1 MIHFIKGLFILM
13 TIAISFLLVSCV
25 PFIKVIPIAE
35 LDSNSILPQS
45 YDLKLKDYS
54 AGWTIAADIK
64 IPEDYEND
72 NTLTLE
78 VHNTG
83 TVSIS
88 FPKSIGNVE
97 YIEPGENKVIKIY
110 SMKDANGTGIR
121 VPISNERDKTIQF
134 TLRVSTSKPLTNE
147 TIQLEAVMTDG
158 F

>member
-1 MIHFIKGLFILM
+1 M

-45 YDLKLKDYS
+45 YDLKLKGYS
-54 AGWTIAADIK
+54 AGWRLAADIK

-72 NTLTLE
+72 NILTLE

-83 TVSIS
+83 DAVIHFYNKTLQ
-88 FPKSIGNVE
+88 KVE
-97 YIEPGENKVIKIY
+97 YIEPGESRVIIVFPI
-110 SMKDANGTGIR
+110 KDANKQR
-121 VPISNERDKTIQF
+121 VSIGLSNERKKTIQF

>member
-1 MIHFIKGLFILM
+1 M

-45 YDLKLKDYS
+45 YDLKLKGYS
-54 AGWTIAADIK
+54 AGWRLAADIK

-72 NTLTLE
+72 NILTLE
-78 VHNTG
+78 VYNTG
-83 TVSIS
+83 TVPIRY
-88 FPKSIGNVE
+88 PKSRGNVE
-97 YIEPGENKVIKIY
+97 YIQPGENKVIKIFE
-110 SMKDANGTGIR
+110 MKEANKAGLR
-121 VPISNERDKTIQF
+121 VGLSNERKKTIQF

-147 TIQLEAVMTDG
+147 TIKLEAVMTDG

>member
-1 MIHFIKGLFILM
+1 M

-83 TVSIS
+83 TVPIR

-97 YIEPGENKVIKIY
+97 YIEPGESRV
-110 SMKDANGTGIR
+110 IR
-121 VPISNERDKTIQF
+121 VFEMKNANDVRVKVSLSNERKKTIQF